1 MEIEKLNSA
10 EMTSMLIGD
19 RPNTY
24 TYTKVYTV
32 YSYCSSSTM
41 YRPWQSSCS

>member
-1 MEIEKLNSA
+1 MESEKLNSV
-10 EMTSMLIGD
+10 EMTSMWIGD

-32 YSYCSSSTM
+32 YSYNSSSTV